1 MSAALTWNSSGKV
14 HLGMAPENKPVAAS
28 ALTIRPFRPT
38 DSPTIGEI
46 LRDSTEAAQW
56 PAESYA
62 TLAASPSGLLL
73 VCEGSARVIGFLA
86 ARQTADEA
94 EVLNIAV
101 HKDFRRQGA
110 ASALLVA
117 ALDKFQRSD
126 VVSVFLELRASNRAA
141 NALYERHGFVSAG
154 SRKAYYRD
162 PPEDAVCMRKKFI
175 DVLR

>member
-1 MSAALTWNSSGKV
+1 M
-14 HLGMAPENKPVAAS
+14 PRENKLVAAS
-28 ALTIRPFRPT
+28 ALTIRPFAPT

-73 VCEGSARVIGFLA
+73 VCEASTQVIGFLA

-94 EVLNIAV
+94 EILNIAV

-126 VVSVFLELRASNRAA
+126 VVSVFLELRASNLAA
-141 NALYERHGFVSAG
+141 YALYERHVNTTNGGIKREGPVIS
-154 SRKAYYRD
+154 S
-162 PPEDAVCMRKKFI
+162 
-175 DVLR
+175 

>member
-1 MSAALTWNSSGKV
+1 MLLPWTPTMSAVRTWNFSGEA
-14 HLGMAPENKPVAAS
+14 HLHMPPENKPVAAS

-73 VCEGSARVIGFLA
+73 VCEASSQVIGFLA

-94 EVLNIAV
+94 EILNIAV
-101 HKDFRRQGA
+101 RKDFRRQGA
-110 ASALLVA
+110 ASALLIA
-117 ALDKFQRSD
+117 ALDKFQRSN
-126 VVSVFLELRASNRAA
+126 VASVFLELRASNRAA
-141 NALYERHGFVSAG
+141 NALYERHGFV
-154 SRKAYYRD
+154 
-162 PPEDAVCMRKKFI
+162 
-175 DVLR
+175 

>member
-1 MSAALTWNSSGKV
+1 MGKA
-14 HLGMAPENKPVAAS
+14 HLVMEPENEPVTAS

-56 PAESYA
+56 PAQSYT

-73 VCEGSARVIGFLA
+73 VCEASARVIGFLA

-117 ALDKFQRSD
+117 ALDKFQRSG

-141 NALYERHGFVSAG
+141 NALYEHHGFVPAG

-162 PPEDAVCMRKKFI
+162 PSEDAVCMRKKFV

>member
-1 MSAALTWNSSGKV
+1 M
-14 HLGMAPENKPVAAS
+14 PRENKPVAAS
-28 ALTIRPFRPT
+28 ALAIRPFRPT
-38 DSPTIGEI
+38 DSPTIVKI

-73 VCEGSARVIGFLA
+73 VCEAGARVIGFLA

-94 EVLNIAV
+94 EILNIAV

>member
-1 MSAALTWNSSGKV
+1 M
-14 HLGMAPENKPVAAS
+14 PRENKPVAAS

-62 TLAASPSGLLL
+62 ALAASPSGLLL
-73 VCEGSARVIGFLA
+73 VCEASAQVIGFLA

-94 EVLNIAV
+94 EILNIAIR
-101 HKDFRRQGA
+101 KDFRRQGA

-126 VVSVFLELRASNRAA
+126 VVSVFLELRASNLAA

-162 PPEDAVCMRKKFI
+162 PTEDAVCMRKKFI

>member
-1 MSAALTWNSSGKV
+1 M
-14 HLGMAPENKPVAAS
+14 PRENKPVAAS
-28 ALTIRPFRPT
+28 ALTIRPFAPT

-46 LRDSTEAAQW
+46 LRDSAEAAQW

-62 TLAASPSGLLL
+62 TLAASLSGLLL
-73 VCEGSARVIGFLA
+73 VCEASARVIGFLA

-110 ASALLVA
+110 ASALLIA
-117 ALDKFQRSD
+117 ALDKFQRSG

-141 NALYERHGFVSAG
+141 HALYERHGFVSAG
-154 SRKAYYRD
+154 SRKGYYRD
-162 PPEDAVCMRKKFI
+162 PPEDAVCMRKKFV

>member
-1 MSAALTWNSSGKV
+1 M
-14 HLGMAPENKPVAAS
+14 PRENKPVAAS

-38 DSPTIGEI
+38 DSPTIVKI

-73 VCEGSARVIGFLA
+73 VCEASAQVIGFLA

-94 EVLNIAV
+94 EILNIAI
-101 HKDFRRQGA
+101 HKDFRRRGA

-117 ALDKFQRSD
+117 ALDKFQRSN
-126 VVSVFLELRASNRAA
+126 VASVFLELRASNRAA

-175 DVLR
+175 GVLR